1 MSRILALIIVFLVSC
16 QSQEPYAYE
25 NIKSEIESYLTY
37 PSFNNF
43 TKSDTLMIYDTT
55 YFNNMITALSKY
67 QDKLILEDSMYNRQ
81 ITEQLTLFNIEKI
94 QTLQPDIYL
103 PFQAIKANLNEENLG
118 KIMVWLT
125 NVPKQ
130 FEAAKTQLAKPN
142 LGHTQQAVE
151 ELKSAY
157 IFIANDLTRYMEKS
171 SSVDNYEAVLDETK
185 FAIKDYL
192 AFLNSKIINKEVK

>member
-1 MSRILALIIVFLVSC
+1 
-16 QSQEPYAYE
+16 
-25 NIKSEIESYLTY
+25 
-37 PSFNNF
+37 
-43 TKSDTLMIYDTT
+43 
-55 YFNNMITALSKY
+55 
-67 QDKLILEDSMYNRQ
+67 
-81 ITEQLTLFNIEKI
+81 
-94 QTLQPDIYL
+94 
-103 PFQAIKANLNEENLG
+103 
-118 KIMVWLT
+118 MVWLT

-157 IFIANDLTRYMEKS
+157 IFIANDLTQYMEKS